1 MKHISVNF
9 LQNSFI
15 DMIRKMRIRYVK
27 KYINPCVETQKSK
40 EFSLRISSKTI
51 FSRISSRLEKSGGKS
66 SNFVRTSR
74 EQSVSKVRFAS
85 SSHGFLFSLPF
96 FFFFLPSPSIFP
108 FPSSPSNTC
117 CTRHRGR
124 EIDFAVPDI
133 RRQGRGSSCDFP
145 SPRVHPF
152 SPRIPFVRNPVP
164 PFNPLRKPNHDP
176 QLPLPVSAFS
186 DYPCQVGREV
196 AVNSGEIASLEAGQ
210 RRDNPRG
217 APLLR
222 MKRSGI
228 EPGRP

>member
-15 DMIRKMRIRYVK
+15 DMIRKMQIRYVK

-40 EFSLRISSKTI
+40 EFFFILRISSKTI

-85 SSHGFLFSLPF
+85 SSHGFLFFPPLSSSFSFLLPLFPIFLFPRTLVARDIVGVKSISLRPI
-96 FFFFLPSPSIFP
+96 S
-108 FPSSPSNTC
+108 
-117 CTRHRGR
+117 GDK
-124 EIDFAVPDI
+124 E
-133 RRQGRGSSCDFP
+133 RGSSCDFP

-152 SPRIPFVRNPVP
+152 SPRIAFVRNPVP

-210 RRDNPRG
+210 RRDNP
-217 APLLR
+217 LLR

-228 EPGRP
+228 EPRRP